1 MKVLIQQEKV
11 SGGELKMSS
20 RIIAEFAGKKH
31 YNIIRDIRK
40 MEESWERVTG
50 SKFEPSEYV
59 DSTGRKLPEF
69 LLNKEE
75 TLYVATKYNDETRAK
90 LIMRWK
96 QLEVENMELKSKL
109 NSKTYTIPE
118 DYAEALLRIVDHV
131 RTEKELTNKIKE
143 DAPKVEYCTKVM
155 ASTDTVT
162 ATTIAKDYGMTAA
175 KFNALL
181 HNLGVQFK
189 QDGQWVLYHKY
200 QNKGYTKSETIP
212 IQRFPGVLGSATST
226 KWTQVG
232 REFLYHFLK
241 DNNIIPESEKKGKKT
256 IKKKK

>member
-1 MKVLIQQEKV
+1 MEVLTLKEKT
-11 SGGELKMSS
+11 GELRMSS
-20 RIIAEFAGKKH
+20 REIVELTGKEHK
-31 YNIIRDIRK
+31 NVLRDIRN
-40 MEESWERVTG
+40 MEPAWEKVNG
-50 SKFEPSEYV
+50 LKFELIEYL
-59 DSTGRKLPEF
+59 DSRGRKKLEYQ
-69 LLNKEE
+69 LNKEE
-75 TLYVATKYNDETRAK
+75 SLYVATKYNDETRAK

-143 DAPKVEYCTKVM
+143 DAPKVEYYTKVM

-189 QDGQWVLYHKY
+189 QDGQWVLYQKY

-241 DNNIIPESEKKGKKT
+241 DNNINPESEKKTKT

>member
-1 MKVLIQQEKV
+1 MEVLTLKGQ
-11 SGGELKMSS
+11 SSELRMSS
-20 RIIAEFAGKKH
+20 REIAELTGKLHKH
-31 YNIIRDIRK
+31 VLRDIRT
-40 MEESWERVTG
+40 MEPAWEKVTG
-50 SKFEPSEYV
+50 SKFGLSEYE
-59 DSTGRKLPEF
+59 DPTGRKLPEYQ
-69 LLNKEE
+69 LNKDE

-109 NSKTYTIPE
+109 NSKTFTIPE
-118 DYAEALLRIVDHV
+118 DYEAALLRIVDHV
-131 RTEKELTNKIKE
+131 RQEKLLNSKIEE
-143 DAPKVEYCTKVM
+143 DAPKVEYYTKVM

-162 ATTIAKDYGMTAA
+162 ATTIDKDYGMTAA

-189 QDGQWVLYHKY
+189 QDGQWVLYQKY

-256 IKKKK
+256 IKRKK

>member
-1 MKVLIQQEKV
+1 MEVLTLKEKT
-11 SGGELKMSS
+11 GELRMSS
-20 RIIAEFAGKKH
+20 REIAELTGKEHKH
-31 YNIIRDIRK
+31 VMRDIRN
-40 MEESWERVTG
+40 MEPAWEKVNG
-50 SKFEPSEYV
+50 SKFGLIEYL
-59 DSTGRKLPEF
+59 DSRGRKKPEYQ
-69 LLNKEE
+69 LNKEE
-75 TLYVATKYNDETRAK
+75 SLYVATKYNDETRAK

-131 RTEKELTNKIKE
+131 RTEKELTSKIKE
-143 DAPKVEYCTKVM
+143 DAPKVEYYTKVM

-189 QDGQWVLYHKY
+189 QDGQWVLYQKY

-241 DNNIIPESEKKGKKT
+241 DNNIVPESEKKNKT

>member
-1 MKVLIQQEKV
+1 MEVLTLKEKT
-11 SGGELKMSS
+11 GELRMSS
-20 RIIAEFAGKKH
+20 REIAELTGKEHKH
-31 YNIIRDIRK
+31 VMRDIRN
-40 MEESWERVTG
+40 MEPAWEKVNG
-50 SKFEPSEYV
+50 SKFGLIEYL
-59 DSTGRKLPEF
+59 DSRGRKKPEYQ
-69 LLNKEE
+69 LNKEE
-75 TLYVATKYNDETRAK
+75 SLYVATKYNDETRAK

-96 QLEVENMELKSKL
+96 QLEAENMELKSKL

-131 RTEKELTNKIKE
+131 RTEKELTSKIKE
-143 DAPKVEYCTKVM
+143 DAPKVEYYTKVM

-189 QDGQWVLYHKY
+189 QDGQWVLYQKY

-212 IQRFPGVLGSATST
+212 IQGFPGVLGSATST

-241 DNNIIPESEKKGKKT
+241 DNNINPESEKKSKT
-256 IKKKK
+256 IRKKK

>member
-1 MKVLIQQEKV
+1 
-11 SGGELKMSS
+11 
-20 RIIAEFAGKKH
+20 
-31 YNIIRDIRK
+31 
-40 MEESWERVTG
+40 
-50 SKFEPSEYV
+50 
-59 DSTGRKLPEF
+59 
-69 LLNKEE
+69 
-75 TLYVATKYNDETRAK
+75 
-90 LIMRWK
+90 MRWK

-143 DAPKVEYCTKVM
+143 DAPKVEYYTKVI

-162 ATTIAKDYGMTAA
+162 ATTIAKDYGMTTA

-189 QDGQWVLYHKY
+189 QDGQWVLYQKY

-241 DNNIIPESEKKGKKT
+241 DNNIIPESEKKSKKT
-256 IKKKK
+256 IKKRK

>member
-1 MKVLIQQEKV
+1 MEVLTLKGQ
-11 SGGELKMSS
+11 SSELRMSS
-20 RIIAEFAGKKH
+20 REIAELTGKLHKH
-31 YNIIRDIRK
+31 VLRDIRA
-40 MEESWERVTG
+40 MEPAWEKVTG
-50 SKFEPSEYV
+50 SKFGLSEYE
-59 DSTGRKLPEF
+59 DPTGRKLPEYQ
-69 LLNKEE
+69 LNKDE

-131 RTEKELTNKIKE
+131 RTEKELTSKIKE
-143 DAPKVEYCTKVM
+143 DAPKVEYYTKVM

-162 ATTIAKDYGMTAA
+162 ATTIDKDYGMTAA

-189 QDGQWVLYHKY
+189 QDGQWVLYQKY

-256 IKKKK
+256 IKRKK

>member
-1 MKVLIQQEKV
+1 MEVLTLKEKT
-11 SGGELKMSS
+11 GELRMSS
-20 RIIAEFAGKKH
+20 REIAELTGKEHK
-31 YNIIRDIRK
+31 NVLRDIRN
-40 MEESWERVTG
+40 MEPAWEKVNG
-50 SKFEPSEYV
+50 LKFELIEYL
-59 DSTGRKLPEF
+59 DSRGRKKLEYQ
-69 LLNKEE
+69 LNKEE
-75 TLYVATKYNDETRAK
+75 SLYVATKYNDETRAK

-143 DAPKVEYCTKVM
+143 DAPKVEYYTKVM

-189 QDGQWVLYHKY
+189 QDGQWVLYQKY
-200 QNKGYTKSETIP
+200 HNKGYTKSETIP

-241 DNNIIPESEKKGKKT
+241 DNNINPESEKKTKT

>member
-1 MKVLIQQEKV
+1 MEVLTLKEKT
-11 SGGELKMSS
+11 GELRMSS
-20 RIIAEFAGKKH
+20 REIAELTGKEHKH
-31 YNIIRDIRK
+31 VMRDIRN
-40 MEESWERVTG
+40 MEPAWEKVNG
-50 SKFEPSEYV
+50 SKFGLIEYL
-59 DSTGRKLPEF
+59 DSRGRKKPEYQ
-69 LLNKEE
+69 LNKEE
-75 TLYVATKYNDETRAK
+75 SLYVATKYNDETRAK

-143 DAPKVEYCTKVM
+143 DAPKVEYYTKVM

-212 IQRFPGVLGSATST
+212 ILRFPGVLGSATST
-226 KWTQVG
+226 KWTQIG

-241 DNNIIPESEKKGKKT
+241 DNNIIPESEKKTKT

>member
-11 SGGELKMSS
+11 NGGELKMSS

-50 SKFEPSEYV
+50 SKFESSEYV
-59 DSTGRKLPEF
+59 DSTGRKLPES

-96 QLEVENMELKSKL
+96 QLEVENVELKSKL

-118 DYAEALLRIVDHV
+118 DYTEALLRIVDHV
-131 RTEKELTNKIKE
+131 RTEKELTSKIKE
-143 DAPKVEYCTKVM
+143 DAPKVEY
-155 ASTDTVT
+155 
-162 ATTIAKDYGMTAA
+162 
-175 KFNALL
+175 
-181 HNLGVQFK
+181 
-189 QDGQWVLYHKY
+189 
-200 QNKGYTKSETIP
+200 
-212 IQRFPGVLGSATST
+212 
-226 KWTQVG
+226 
-232 REFLYHFLK
+232 
-241 DNNIIPESEKKGKKT
+241 
-256 IKKKK
+256 

>member
-11 SGGELKMSS
+11 GGGELKMSS
-20 RIIAEFAGKKH
+20 RTIAEFAGKKH
-31 YNIIRDIRK
+31 YNILRDIRT
-40 MEESWERVTG
+40 MEPAWEKVTG
-50 SKFEPSEYV
+50 SKFGLSEYE
-59 DSTGRKLPEF
+59 DPTGRKLPEYQ
-69 LLNKEE
+69 LNKEE

-96 QLEVENMELKSKL
+96 QLEVENLELKSKL

-118 DYAEALLRIVDHV
+118 DYTEALLRIVDYV
-131 RTEKELTNKIKE
+131 RTEKELTSKIKE
-143 DAPKVEYCTKVM
+143 DAPKVEYYTKVM

-189 QDGQWVLYHKY
+189 QDGQWVLYQKY

-241 DNNIIPESEKKGKKT
+241 DNNINPESEKKTKT

>member
-1 MKVLIQQEKV
+1 MEVLTLKEKT
-11 SGGELKMSS
+11 GELRMSS
-20 RIIAEFAGKKH
+20 REIAELTGKQHK
-31 YNIIRDIRK
+31 NILRDIRN
-40 MEESWERVTG
+40 MEPAWEKVNG
-50 SKFEPSEYV
+50 LKFELVEYV
-59 DSTGRKLPEF
+59 DEKGEKRPEYQ
-69 LLNKEE
+69 LNKDE

-143 DAPKVEYCTKVM
+143 DAPKVEYYTKVM

-226 KWTQVG
+226 KWTQIG

-256 IKKKK
+256 IKRKK

>member
-1 MKVLIQQEKV
+1 MEVLTLKEKT
-11 SGGELKMSS
+11 GELRMSS
-20 RIIAEFAGKKH
+20 REIAELTGKQH
-31 YNIIRDIRK
+31 GHVMRDIRN
-40 MEESWERVTG
+40 MEPAWEKITQ
-50 SKFEPSEYV
+50 SKFGLSEYV
-59 DSTGRKLPEF
+59 DSTGRKLPEYQ
-69 LLNKEE
+69 LNKDE

-96 QLEVENMELKSKL
+96 QLEVENVELKSKL

-131 RTEKELTNKIKE
+131 RTEKELTSKIKE
-143 DAPKVEYCTKVM
+143 DAPKVEYYTKVM

-189 QDGQWVLYHKY
+189 QDGQWVLYQKY

-232 REFLYHFLK
+232 REFLYNFLK
-241 DNNIIPESEKKGKKT
+241 ANNIVPESEKKGKKT